1 MPPAARDGRG
11 DATRPSG
18 EAAAKSSGTLERQ
31 LVSRPDDTECKQQRR
46 PHGSLP
52 LATVAV
58 AVVGVAFRLL
68 RRKAHHHLVADSDAV
83 AVVPSAPVPVTLT
96 WSNVKCW
103 LEPTGKSRVP
113 RSLLQGA
120 SGVASPG
127 RLVCL
132 MGPSGAGKTT
142 LLNALSGT
150 LPRQKGL
157 HLAGVLR
164 LNGARPPGVRG
175 KVQGYVTQEDALFTQ
190 LTVRETLRLAAAL
203 RLPAKA
209 SKAAKD
215 AAADAVLVE
224 LGLARCGDTRVVKIS
239 GGERKRL
246 AIAQEMLACPSL
258 LFLDEVRQ
266 CVCAPSRGFSPPLAN
281 SPQPTSG
288 LDAFSAQS
296 VMQALSGLAKRG
308 HTVVA
313 SLHQPRGS
321 VFSLCDDVMLLA
333 DGGRPLYF
341 GRAAEAV
348 AHFEAALG
356 GVTKPSDVTAA
367 EWLSDLSAID
377 TSSPEAEQASRKRV
391 ENLVAA
397 WAAKAQT
404 SATGGSGGA
413 AQLGSNALV
422 PVGPQLSWPAQFAL
436 LLRRSWRQV
445 TRDKAGLVSRLGST
459 LSSALIFSSV
469 YWRLNHSQAA
479 IQSRLGLL
487 QVAAV
492 STTMTSLMKTLT
504 TFSKERRIVAR
515 ERSGGA
521 YALAP
526 YFCAKLAAEL
536 PVSAVF
542 PALFGTLVYPCAG
555 LAPGLGKLV
564 NFLAVTTLESF
575 TSSAIGMAISAL
587 VPTTQAAL
595 ATGPAVAV
603 VFIVFGGSWT
613 SQSTVPAFLRWLPN
627 VSLIKQAFEALCVN
641 ELSGASF
648 DAFAPGD
655 APTGEV
661 VLRRIGFETST
672 LGSANAQQARI
683 MLANWGLA
691 YAILASRAPRYA
703 QPEEGPS

>member
-1 MPPAARDGRG
+1 
-11 DATRPSG
+11 
-18 EAAAKSSGTLERQ
+18 
-31 LVSRPDDTECKQQRR
+31 
-46 PHGSLP
+46 
-52 LATVAV
+52 
-58 AVVGVAFRLL
+58 
-68 RRKAHHHLVADSDAV
+68 
-83 AVVPSAPVPVTLT
+83 
-96 WSNVKCW
+96 
-103 LEPTGKSRVP
+103 
-113 RSLLQGA
+113 
-120 SGVASPG
+120 
-127 RLVCL
+127 
-132 MGPSGAGKTT
+132 
-142 LLNALSGT
+142 
-150 LPRQKGL
+150 
-157 HLAGVLR
+157 
-164 LNGARPPGVRG
+164 
-175 KVQGYVTQEDALFTQ
+175 
-190 LTVRETLRLAAAL
+190 
-203 RLPAKA
+203 
-209 SKAAKD
+209 
-215 AAADAVLVE
+215 
-224 LGLARCGDTRVVKIS
+224 
-239 GGERKRL
+239 
-246 AIAQEMLACPSL
+246 
-258 LFLDEVRQ
+258 
-266 CVCAPSRGFSPPLAN
+266 
-281 SPQPTSG
+281 
-288 LDAFSAQS
+288 
-296 VMQALSGLAKRG
+296 MQALSGLAKRG

-348 AHFEAALG
+348 AHFEACL
-356 GVTKPSDVTAA
+356 GVTKPGDVTAA

-391 ENLVAA
+391 DSLVAA

-404 SATGGSGGA
+404 SATSGSGGA
-413 AQLGSNALV
+413 AHHSGALV
-422 PVGPQLSWPAQFAL
+422 HVGPQLSWPAQFAL

-542 PALFGTLVYPCAG
+542 PALFGALVYPCAG
-555 LAPGLGKLV
+555 LAPGLGKLA
-564 NFLAVTTLESF
+564 NFLVVTTLESF

-641 ELSGASF
+641 ELSGATF
-648 DAFAPGD
+648 DVCAPGD
-655 APTGEV
+655 AASGEV
-661 VLRRIGFETST
+661 VLRRIGFEAST

-703 QPEEGPS
+703 QPEEGPL